1 MSDVRVALLPVIVI
15 TATLIAIIGPH
26 EVNSILIR
34 SMKGIP
40 IEFDTQKKQVLIE
53 ASDSKRNIIY
63 DVNVTMLLKNQT
75 ILSEYNFTNLLVDN
89 YTRLLG
95 KPVTAILFDNKIVQL
110 TGEPPQLK
118 KENVPK
124 KSESQDANITNANI
138 TNANITNANIT
149 NANITNANIT
159 NANIINSS
167 MPNSRI
173 VSKEP
178 NELVPDQP
186 EDQQQG
192 SADAQ
197 SAVTEP
203 EDAVLNSRHL

>member
-138 TNANITNANIT
+138 TNANI
-149 NANITNANIT
+149 
-159 NANIINSS
+159 INSS

>member
-186 EDQQQG
+186 EDQQQ
-192 SADAQ
+192 ARLIQ
-197 SAVTEP
+197 MQT
-203 EDAVLNSRHL
+203 

>member
-1 MSDVRVALLPVIVI
+1 
-15 TATLIAIIGPH
+15 
-26 EVNSILIR
+26 
-34 SMKGIP
+34 
-40 IEFDTQKKQVLIE
+40 
-53 ASDSKRNIIY
+53 
-63 DVNVTMLLKNQT
+63 
-75 ILSEYNFTNLLVDN
+75 
-89 YTRLLG
+89 
-95 KPVTAILFDNKIVQL
+95 
-110 TGEPPQLK
+110 
-118 KENVPK
+118 
-124 KSESQDANITNANI
+124 
-138 TNANITNANIT
+138 
-149 NANITNANIT
+149 
-159 NANIINSS
+159 